1 MMRKVLLDLK
11 SIRKTLY
18 FMALLAWGILPMI
31 NRYQT
36 QGLPVE
42 LSFGITM
49 RQMQMLLPVACSVPV
64 ALLLRCQLEEGCA
77 EPIHAFPAVTKQ
89 GPFALLATEAILLI
103 GLCLPLFGLFS
114 KRFAFFP
121 WQELLRTAAQGFF
134 LQNLAFAAGYLTHF
148 SLAGLGTQVLAA
160 GAMQL
165 PFLDV
170 NTEGSLSRM
179 INIYSAVSDLT
190 PRPWEP
196 LRISLTASCAVILWF
211 IGSLRTKNYMDHSIF
226 KISIEV
232 ACNAGDDL

>member
-11 SIRKTLY
+11 SIRKALS
-18 FMALLAWGILPMI
+18 FMALLAWGILPII
-31 NRYQT
+31 NHFQT

-42 LSFGITM
+42 FSFGIAM
-49 RQMQMLLPVACSVPV
+49 RQTQLLLPLACSVPV
-64 ALLLRCQLEEGCA
+64 AMLLRFQLEEGCA

-170 NTEGSLSRM
+170 NTEGSISR
-179 INIYSAVSDLT
+179 IVNIYSAVSDLT

-196 LRISLTASCAVILWF
+196 LRISLTALCAVVWWF
-211 IGSLRTKNYMDHSIF
+211 IGYKRTKNF
-226 KISIEV
+226 LEFRFFE
-232 ACNAGDDL
+232 AA